1 MTATDK
7 PVQRVT
13 RDTYMVLF
21 PNCRR
26 KARHVVVRIA
36 AGDLLRFREKGRRAW
51 YDLPIA
57 EAFGLAVKCAAGF
70 RICLVPG
77 PKFKPSRRRRKPR
90 A

>member
-13 RDTYMVLF
+13 REAYMVLF

-26 KARHVVVRIA
+26 KARRVVVRID
-36 AGDLLRFREKGRRAW
+36 AGDLLRFREAGRRRW

-57 EAFGLAVKCAAGF
+57 ETFGIAVKCAAGF

-77 PKFKPSRRRRKPR
+77 PRLKTREKGRTR
-90 A
+90 